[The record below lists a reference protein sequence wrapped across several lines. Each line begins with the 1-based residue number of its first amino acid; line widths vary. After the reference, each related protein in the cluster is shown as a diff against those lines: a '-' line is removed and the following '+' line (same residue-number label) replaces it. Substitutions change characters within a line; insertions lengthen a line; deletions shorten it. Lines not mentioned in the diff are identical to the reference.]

1 MNPQQ
6 ASALAALPLAGLV
19 REYPNLLS
27 HLLNG
32 PDDART
38 PRDLHPVFYGC
49 YDWHSAVHGFW
60 LLARLARRFPGL
72 AEQADIAERFASHFT
87 PPAFQVEADYFAAPG
102 RASYERPYGWAW
114 LLALAQELE
123 AWDRPQARQ
132 WRAAMQPLL
141 TVIRQRWLTFLPLQD
156 YPVRSGAHANTA
168 FALLLSLDYARAAG
182 DAELA
187 QALEAA
193 ARRYFLTDKDYPTR
207 LEPSGEDFLSPSLC
221 QALLLSRLLPAEA
234 FRDWLRVFLPD
245 LPRGG
250 PVLSPARV
258 SDGSDPK
265 IGHLIGLNLSRAW
278 CLRQLTA
285 ALPSDDAWRPLL
297 SQGARAHLDAGLP
310 HVVSGHYTGEHGLGT
325 FALLALDEGECE

>member
-19 REYPNLLS
+19 REYPNFLS

-38 PRDLHPVFYGC
+38 PRSLHPVFYGC

-60 LLARLARRFPGL
+60 LLARLARRFPRL
-72 AEQADIAERFASHFT
+72 PEQADIAALFASHFS
-87 PPAFQVEADYFAAPG
+87 PQAFQAEADYFAAPG
-102 RASYERPYGWAW
+102 RTSYERPYGWAW

-123 AWDRPQARQ
+123 AWEAPQSGQ
-132 WRAAMQPLL
+132 WREAMRPLL
-141 TVIRQRWLTFLPLQD
+141 TLIRQRWLTFLPLQD
-156 YPVRSGAHANTA
+156 YPIRSGGHANTA
-168 FALLLSLDYARAAG
+168 FALLLSLDYARAAD

-193 ARRYFLTDKDYPTR
+193 ARRYFLSDADYPAR
-207 LEPSGEDFLSPSLC
+207 LEPNGDDFLSPCLC
-221 QALLLSRLLPAEA
+221 QALLLSRLLLAEP
-234 FRDWLRVFLPD
+234 FRDWLRAFLPD
-245 LPRGG
+245 LPRNA
-250 PVLSPARV
+250 VLLSPVKV
-258 SDGSDPK
+258 SNGSDPK

-285 ALPSDDAWRPLL
+285 ALPADDAWGALL
-297 SQGARAHLDAGLP
+297 GQSARAHLDAGLP
-310 HVVSGHYTGEHGLGT
+310 HVVSGHYTGEHWLGT
-325 FALLALDEGECE
+325 FALLALDEGELE

>member
-6 ASALAALPLAGLV
+6 ASKLAALPLAGLV

-32 PDDART
+32 PEDARA

-60 LLARLARRFPGL
+60 LLARLARRFPAL
-72 AEQADIAERFASHFT
+72 PEQAEIAALFAGHFT
-87 PPAFQVEADYFAAPG
+87 PQAFQAEADYFAAPG
-102 RASYERPYGWAW
+102 RASFERPYGWAW

-123 AWDRPQARQ
+123 AWDLPQAGS

-141 TVIRQRWLTFLPLQD
+141 ALIRQRWLRFLPLQD
-156 YPVRSGAHANTA
+156 YPIRGGGHANTA
-168 FALLLSLDYARAAG
+168 FALLLSLDYARAAA

-193 ARRYFLTDKDYPTR
+193 ARRYFLADADYPTR
-207 LEPSGEDFLSPSLC
+207 LEPSGDDFLSPCLC
-221 QALLLSRLLPAEA
+221 QALLLGRLLSAEA
-234 FRDWLRVFLPD
+234 FRDWLRAFAPD
-245 LPRGG
+245 LPRGAAL
-250 PVLSPARV
+250 LSPVRV

-285 ALPSDDAWRPLL
+285 ALPPDDAWRPLL
-297 SQGARAHLDAGLP
+297 NQSARAHLDAGLP
-310 HVVSGHYTGEHGLGT
+310 HVVSGHYTGEHWLGT
-325 FALLALDEGECE
+325 FALLALEEGECE

>member
-32 PDDART
+32 PDDARA

-60 LLARLARRFPGL
+60 LLARLARRFPAL
-72 AEQADIAERFASHFT
+72 PQQRQIADLFASHFS
-87 PPAFQVEADYFAAPG
+87 PPALQEEADYFAAPG
-102 RASYERPYGWAW
+102 RASFERPYGWAW

-123 AWDRPQARQ
+123 AWDLPQAGH
-132 WRAAMQPLL
+132 WRAAMRPLL
-141 TVIRQRWLTFLPLQD
+141 DLIRQRWLSFLPAQD
-156 YPVRSGAHANTA
+156 YPIRSGGHANTS

-187 QALEAA
+187 RALETA
-193 ARRYFLTDKDYPTR
+193 ARRYFLSDADYPAR
-207 LEPSGEDFLSPSLC
+207 LEPSGDDFLSPCLC
-221 QALLLSRLLPAEA
+221 QALLLSRLLPARA
-234 FRDWLRVFLPD
+234 FRDWLRAFLPD
-245 LPRGG
+245 LPRSGLL
-250 PVLSPARV
+250 LSPARV
-258 SDGSDPK
+258 SDGADPK

-278 CLRQLTA
+278 CLRQLTT
-285 ALPSDDAWRPLL
+285 ALPPDDAWRPLL
-297 SQGARAHLDAGLP
+297 EQGARAHLDAGLP
-310 HVVSGHYTGEHGLGT
+310 YVVSGHYTGEHWLGT
-325 FALLALDEGECE
+325 FALLALDEGERE